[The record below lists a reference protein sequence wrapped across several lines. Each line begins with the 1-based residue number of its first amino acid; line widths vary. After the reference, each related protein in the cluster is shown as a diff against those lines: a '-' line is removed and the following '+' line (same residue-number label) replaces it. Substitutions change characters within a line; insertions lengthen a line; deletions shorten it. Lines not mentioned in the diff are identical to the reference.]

1 MKKPRGRDHFH
12 GGGRNVKIL
21 EMLRNVKFR
30 ECSFFKLK
38 VKGACNF
45 TQSES
50 VPPAPSLS
58 LIPGDSFISALIM
71 SLYSE

>member
-1 MKKPRGRDHFH
+1 M
-12 GGGRNVKIL
+12 GGRNVKIL

-38 VKGACNF
+38 VKGAFNF
-45 TQSES
+45 TSSDIES
-50 VPPAPSLS
+50 IPPAPPLS
-58 LIPGDSFISALIM
+58 LLPGDSFISALTM